1 MSDYSNL
8 PKVSDFDSLMD
19 QLYKTNYSSYDSRLV
34 HSPARHMHSP
44 TYHMYHLETCPLDP
58 DEELYLPGYNID
70 DDYE

>member
-1 MSDYSNL
+1 MNDYSNL

-19 QLYKTNYSSYDSRLV
+19 QLYKTNYSSYDSRIT
-34 HSPARHMHSP
+34 RSP
-44 TYHMYHLETCPLDP
+44 THHMYFPTYHLETYPTDP

>member
-1 MSDYSNL
+1 MNDYSNL

-19 QLYKTNYSSYDSRLV
+19 QLYKTNYSTYDSRITQ
-34 HSPARHMHSP
+34 SP
-44 TYHMYHLETCPLDP
+44 TYHMYHLETYPTDP